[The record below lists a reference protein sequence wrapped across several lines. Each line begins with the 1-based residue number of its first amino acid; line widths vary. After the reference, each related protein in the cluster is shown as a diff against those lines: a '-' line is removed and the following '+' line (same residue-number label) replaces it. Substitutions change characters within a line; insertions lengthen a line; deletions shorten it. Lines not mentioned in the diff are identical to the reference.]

1 MVLEGTYRVE
11 VYEDTDFSATWTD
24 VAVPFMAWGYDQ
36 ESIDE
41 CEEVDGVYF
50 ATYSTWVVTSPQTR
64 TYVTETGTET
74 ITIPVGEYG
83 IRP

>member
-24 VAVPFMAWGYDQ
+24 AAVPFMAWGYDQ
-36 ESIDE
+36 DSLEE
-41 CEEVDGVYF
+41 CEEINGLYF

-74 ITIPVGEYG
+74 ITISVGEYG